1 VPDSTIDE
9 IKRRLDIFDIVGQTV
24 QLKRSGKAFRGLCP
38 FHNEKSGSFYV
49 WPDSGTWRCFGCNEG
64 GDLFSFVQK
73 RDNLSFREALQ
84 FLGDRAGVTIE
95 EHTRPDPTVRQER
108 DRWLAI
114 MDSAALYYRGAL
126 AGPAGAEARAYIDGR
141 GVEPGTVER
150 FGLGYSDAAGRGLER
165 HLTRAGYA
173 IDECVKAGALGQSD
187 DGSRTYDRF
196 RDRVIFP
203 IRDADGRVIAFGG
216 RAMRSDQQP
225 KYLNSPQSDLFDKSN
240 NLYALDQAK
249 DAIRKQ
255 GQVIVVEGYM
265 DAMAAHEAGFS
276 NVVATLGTAL
286 TDRHVQV
293 LRRQSAR
300 EIVLCLDNDAAGLRA
315 ALRGSGVAHDSTRD
329 EAPRI
334 DFSLLNR
341 SERLGRRGDAGPAI
355 YVERRTIL
363 KAFSLT
369 GGKDPDEVIRQDPD
383 EWVRASGAARPIID
397 FVFDNIPR
405 VYDLS
410 QTEGRRE
417 AATAAVGLVYD
428 VADPIDRDQY
438 LQRLA
443 AVIGTGIDVLRE
455 LLRRRMHV
463 VQRPS
468 PPPSRPDDEHSGDPA
483 VRRGPDDG
491 RPGGATADAA
501 SPTAFVP
508 KRLSPGDRLQDL
520 VLALLLRNGGAETWP
535 DPIDFSGTSQRVIL
549 QHLLDGPPW
558 PDVATAVYRLH
569 EALGDTV
576 SDTLERI
583 QELDEEHERL
593 APEAISRELEVRRL
607 ELRKH
612 RFMGQYQAL
621 VSAVQEEAGGLNIAA
636 HRASHEQLR
645 DLLDEVN
652 KTIDE
657 QRRLGV
663 VGTASWSIR
672 RGQEVL
678 GD

>member
-9 IKRRLDIFDIVGQTV
+9 IKRRLDILDIVGQTV

-49 WPDSGTWRCFGCNEG
+49 WSDTGTWRCFGCNEG
-64 GDLFSFVQK
+64 GDVFSFVQK
-73 RDNLSFREALQ
+73 RDNLDFKEALR
-84 FLGDRAGVTIE
+84 FLGERAGVVVE
-95 EHTRPDPTVRQER
+95 EHTRPDPGARHER

-114 MDSAALYYRGAL
+114 MDSTALYYRGAL
-126 AGPAGAEARAYIDGR
+126 ASEAGAEARAYIAGR
-141 GVEPGTVER
+141 GVKPETVER

-173 IDECVKAGALGQSD
+173 VEECVKAGALGQYEET
-187 DGSRTYDRF
+187 GRVYDRF

-216 RAMRSDQQP
+216 RAMRPDQQP
-225 KYLNSPQSDLFDKSN
+225 KYLNSAQSELFDKST
-240 NLYALDQAK
+240 NLYALDHAK

-255 GQVIVVEGYM
+255 GQVVVVEGYM

-315 ALRGSGVAHDSTRD
+315 ALRGSGVAHESTRD

-334 DFSLLNR
+334 DFGLLNR
-341 SERLGRRGDAGPAI
+341 SERVGRRGEAMPDI
-355 YVERRTIL
+355 FVERRTIL

-369 GGKDPDEVIRQDPD
+369 GGKDPDEVLRSDPD
-383 EWVRASGAARPIID
+383 AWVRAAAAAKPIID

-405 VYDLS
+405 VYDLAL
-410 QTEGRRE
+410 TEGRRE

-443 AVIGTGIDVLRE
+443 AIIGTGIDVLRE

-468 PPPSRPDDEHSGDPA
+468 QPPPAASAAARPDAPRDGGPA
-483 VRRGPDDG
+483 PDAGGPTVP
-491 RPGGATADAA
+491 RPT
-501 SPTAFVP
+501 
-508 KRLSPGDRLQDL
+508 RLSPGDRLQDL
-520 VLALLLRNGGAETWP
+520 VLSLLLRAGGAEVWP
-535 DPIDFSGTSQRVIL
+535 DPLDFESTGHRAIL
-549 QHLLDGPPW
+549 EQLAGGPPW
-558 PDVATAVYRLH
+558 PDVATAIYRVS
-569 EALGDTV
+569 EALGETV
-576 SDTLERI
+576 SETLARI
-583 QELDEEHERL
+583 QALDETYERL
-593 APEAISRELEVRRL
+593 DAEIITRELEVRRL
-607 ELRKH
+607 ELRKQ
-612 RFMGQYQAL
+612 RLLRQYEAL
-621 VSAVQEEAGGLNIAA
+621 NSAQHEEAGGLNVAA
-636 HRASHEQLR
+636 HRATHEQLR
-645 DLLDEVN
+645 QLLAEIQQMN
-652 KTIDE
+652 DE
-657 QRRLGV
+657 QQRLGV

-678 GD
+678 GG

>member
-9 IKRRLDIFDIVGQTV
+9 IKRRLDVVDVIGQTV
-24 QLKRSGKAFRGLCP
+24 QLKRAGRTFKGLCP

-49 WPDSGTWRCFGCNEG
+49 WPETGTWRCFGCNEG
-64 GDLFSFVQK
+64 GDIFSFVQK
-73 RDNLSFREALQ
+73 RDNLDFREALR
-84 FLGDRAGVTIE
+84 FLGERAGVVVE
-95 EHTRPDPTVRQER
+95 EQTRPDPGVRQER
-108 DRWLAI
+108 DRLLAI
-114 MDSAALYYRGAL
+114 LDSAALYYRGSL
-126 AGPAGAEARAYIDGR
+126 SGEAGAEARAYIVGR
-141 GVEPGTVER
+141 GVKQSTVER

-165 HLTRAGYA
+165 HLTRAGYS
-173 IDECVKAGALGQSD
+173 IDECVKAGALGQSE
-187 DGSRTYDRF
+187 DGSRVYDRF

-225 KYLNSPQSDLFDKSN
+225 KYLNSPQSELFDKSS

-255 GQVIVVEGYM
+255 GQVVVVEGYM
-265 DAMAAHEAGFS
+265 DAMAAHEAGFT

-341 SERLGRRGDAGPAI
+341 SERPGRRGDSGPTI
-355 YVERRTIL
+355 FVERRTIL

-369 GGKDPDEVIRQDPD
+369 GGKDPDEVIRSDPD
-383 EWVRASGAARPIID
+383 EWVRAAAAAKPIID
-397 FVFDNIPR
+397 FVFDNLPQ

-417 AATAAVGLVYD
+417 AATSAVALVYD

-443 AVIGTGIDVLRE
+443 AIIGTDVGVLRE

-463 VQRPS
+463 VQRRDEPA
-468 PPPSRPDDEHSGDPA
+468 PAAGAPRPDG
-483 VRRGPDDG
+483 G
-491 RPGGATADAA
+491 PGGDSAASAA
-501 SPTAFVP
+501 SPP
-508 KRLSPGDRLQDL
+508 DLRPRRLSPDEQLQDL
-520 VLALLLRNGGAETWP
+520 VLSLLLRAGGAEVWP
-535 DPIDFSGTSQRVIL
+535 DPGDFPSTAHRAIV
-549 QHLLDGPPW
+549 QHLMGGPPW
-558 PDVATAVYRLH
+558 PDVATAVYRLT

-576 SDTLERI
+576 VETLERV
-583 QELDEEHERL
+583 QALDEMHERL
-593 APEAISRELEVRRL
+593 APELIYRELDVRRL
-607 ELRKH
+607 ELRKLRLMRQH
-612 RFMGQYQAL
+612 QAL
-621 VSAVQEEAGGLNIAA
+621 DSALREEGGGLNVAN
-636 HRASHEQLR
+636 RASHEQLR
-645 DLLDEVN
+645 RLFVEIN
-652 KTIDE
+652 ETILE
-657 QRRLGV
+657 QQRLGV
-663 VGTASWSIR
+663 VGTASWNIR

-678 GD
+678 GG